1 MPELMF
7 IWTGWAFGGNDYELG
22 VGSCLRQRTGAGWG
36 RRCEVLCEAG
46 RWLAGH
52 RVDNGNISLLGSN
65 IMLKVNGSW
74 RMKGRNDSRSPRP
87 GTRSSFKDAVA
98 R

>member
-1 MPELMF
+1 M
-7 IWTGWAFGGNDYELG
+7 
-22 VGSCLRQRTGAGWG
+22 
-36 RRCEVLCEAG
+36 LCEAG

-65 IMLKVNGSW
+65 IMLKVNGSR
-74 RMKGRNDSRSPRP
+74 RMGDRNDSRGPCP
-87 GTRSSFKDAVA
+87 GTRSSFKDAAA